1 MRAPIRRGAS
11 LGEARSKDSK
21 LGEHSFDVYQYRFDD
36 EPALRAEAP
45 QKAKQRQLRTSSAQA
60 LEYGERNDVRR
71 QHHGIAAVRREDS
84 RGQQASVLGIAQFV
98 FDCAPI
104 DLEVVVEG
112 TERSEALEIPP
123 SLETDAARA
132 AAFPAEWMLR
142 SLAEGVT
149 AREKRYRRSV
159 SQVTITVWR
168 TDFDRATLRASER
181 PLRVFTYTVPPELA
195 PGR

>member
-1 MRAPIRRGAS
+1 MGKLAITRS
-11 LGEARSKDSK
+11 ART
-21 LGEHSFDVYQYRFDD
+21 YQTAVITPRTA
-36 EPALRAEAP
+36 PALLLAIVAIC
-45 QKAKQRQLRTSSAQA
+45 QIGLAKTADLTPWKGGGFGMFSTLDHNA
-60 LEYGERNDVRR
+60 YRR
-71 QHHGIAAVRREDS
+71 
-84 RGQQASVLGIAQFV
+84 
-98 FDCAPI
+98 
-104 DLEVVVEG
+104 LEVVVDG